1 MHEQEWAERFGPELE
16 AGAPLAAEAPA
27 EYRAARELAATLTVL
42 DLSDESRIRAPL
54 RARLLDQAARP
65 RRRGAAP
72 VLSAGL
78 LLAGAALMVAL
89 LLFGLLGAAPGGMA
103 TPTQGTLRGGI
114 ALTGSPPGATT
125 RLAPVEAT
133 AGGAVAPSTRT
144 PTSLPGRPPA
154 VRAAPLLLATPYL
167 GR

>member
-1 MHEQEWAERFGPELE
+1 
-16 AGAPLAAEAPA
+16 
-27 EYRAARELAATLTVL
+27 VL
-42 DLSDESRIRAPL
+42 DLSEESRIRAPL
-54 RARLLDQAARP
+54 RARLLEQAARP

-133 AGGAVAPSTRT
+133 ASGAAPGTRT
-144 PTSLPGRPPA
+144 PTSLPGRAPA
-154 VRAAPLLLATPYL
+154 VRAAPLLVGTPYL

>member
-16 AGAPLAAEAPA
+16 AGAPPAPEAPP
-27 EYRAARELAATLTVL
+27 EYRAARELAATLAVL
-42 DLSDESRIRAPL
+42 DLSDESRVRGPL
-54 RARLLDQAARP
+54 RETLLTRAARP

-72 VLSAGL
+72 ALSAGL

-114 ALTGSPPGATT
+114 ALTSSPPGATT

-133 AGGAVAPSTRT
+133 AGGAIAPGTRT

-154 VRAAPLLLATPYL
+154 VRAAPLLVGTPYL